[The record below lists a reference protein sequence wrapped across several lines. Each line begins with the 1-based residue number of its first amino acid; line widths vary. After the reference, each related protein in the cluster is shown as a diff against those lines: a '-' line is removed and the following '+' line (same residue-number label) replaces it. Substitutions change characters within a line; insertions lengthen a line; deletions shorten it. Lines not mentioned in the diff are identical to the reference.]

1 MSLLARGSRTLM
13 QRGAASGI
21 ARRAITTHSQLPEEH
36 KMLYEMCR
44 RFADEE
50 IAPNAGK
57 WDQKHEFPDKVKDLV
72 GSLDFV
78 CTMPLTILG
87 PC

>member
-1 MSLLARGSRTLM
+1 MSLLSRGSRTLASHLTKS
-13 QRGAASGI
+13 GAAC
-21 ARRAITTHSQLPEEH
+21 RAITTHSQLPEEH

-50 IAPNAGK
+50 IIPNARA

-72 GSLDFV
+72 RNLLLVSFRNF
-78 CTMPLTILG
+78 ILH
-87 PC
+87 